1 MEKQSFE
8 FILPTSE
15 SPIIKVMGIGGGG
28 CNAVKHMFD
37 KGIKGVDFVICNTDV
52 QVLESNPIPVKI
64 KLGETGLGAGS
75 KPDVAKKAAEDSS
88 DDISNILKN
97 NTKMLFITAGMG
109 GGTGTGAAPVVA
121 KIAKDLDILTVAIV
135 TTPFMF
141 EGNVR
146 YQQAMTGIDELR
158 QNVDALLVIHNE
170 KLFDLYPELKIS
182 NAFSIVD
189 DILLTAAKGIA
200 EIITVPGVVNVDFED
215 VKTVMKDSGI
225 ALMGTGYAEGENRA
239 IKSLETAIHSP
250 LLSEISITGA
260 QNVLLYISY
269 GSDELTIREFNEM
282 TSYLKNETGGANVIW
297 GNSFNPELNGV
308 QVTIIATGFNANNS
322 PINANQNYEN
332 KSYNSLNTGEEK
344 IGYGRNYKDDQELEK
359 FENEP
364 AYIRKGKK
372 INLNAPTS
380 GNITVKINKNNTTIG
395 ENNYLYKHVD

>member
-200 EIITVPGVVNVDFED
+200 EIITVPG
-215 VKTVMKDSGI
+215 
-225 ALMGTGYAEGENRA
+225 
-239 IKSLETAIHSP
+239 
-250 LLSEISITGA
+250 
-260 QNVLLYISY
+260 
-269 GSDELTIREFNEM
+269 
-282 TSYLKNETGGANVIW
+282 
-297 GNSFNPELNGV
+297 
-308 QVTIIATGFNANNS
+308 
-322 PINANQNYEN
+322 
-332 KSYNSLNTGEEK
+332 
-344 IGYGRNYKDDQELEK
+344 
-359 FENEP
+359 
-364 AYIRKGKK
+364 
-372 INLNAPTS
+372 
-380 GNITVKINKNNTTIG
+380 
-395 ENNYLYKHVD
+395 

>member
-8 FILPTSE
+8 FILPE
-15 SPIIKVMGIGGGG
+15 AEPPIIKVMGIGGGG

-37 KGIKGVDFVICNTDV
+37 KGIKGVDFIICNTDL
-52 QVLESNPIPVKI
+52 QVLETNPIPTKI
-64 KLGETGLGAGS
+64 KLGDTGLGAGS
-75 KPDVAKKAAEDSS
+75 KPEVARQAAEDSANE
-88 DDISNILKN
+88 ITKILQN

-121 KIAKDLDILTVAIV
+121 KIAKELNILTVAIV

-141 EGNVR
+141 EGNHR
-146 YQQAMTGIDELR
+146 YQHAMTGIEELR

-170 KLFDLYPELKIS
+170 KLFDLYPDLKLS

-189 DILLTAAKGIA
+189 DVLLTAAKGIA
-200 EIITVPGVVNVDFED
+200 EIITIPGVVNVDFED

-269 GSDELTIREFNEM
+269 GSNELTIREFNEM

-297 GNSFNPELNGV
+297 GNSYNPELNGV
-308 QVTIIATGFNANNS
+308 QVTIIATGFNITN
-322 PINANQNYEN
+322 PTINANKKLEN
-332 KSYNSLNTGEEK
+332 NKYNASNVGEEK

-359 FENEP
+359 YENEP

-372 INLNAPTS
+372 INLNAPTTGS
-380 GNITVKINKNNTTIG
+380 ITVKLNKNNTTLG

>member
-121 KIAKDLDILTVAIV
+121 KIAKDLNILTVAIV

-344 IGYGRNYKDDQELEK
+344 IGYGRNYKDDQESEK

>member
-121 KIAKDLDILTVAIV
+121 KIAKDLNILTVAIV

-395 ENNYLYKHVD
+395 ENN

>member
-121 KIAKDLDILTVAIV
+121 KIAKDLNILTVAIV

-332 KSYNSLNTGEEK
+332 KSYNSLNAGEEK

>member
-52 QVLESNPIPVKI
+52 QVLESNPIPTKI

-75 KPDVAKKAAEDSS
+75 KPEIAKQAAEDSS
-88 DDISNILKN
+88 DDISKILKN

-121 KIAKDLDILTVAIV
+121 KIAKELNILTVAIV

-141 EGNVR
+141 EGNIR

-322 PINANQNYEN
+322 TINANKNYEN
-332 KSYNSLNTGEEK
+332 KNFNSLNTGEEK
-344 IGYGRNYKDDQELEK
+344 IGYGRNYKDEQELEK
-359 FENEP
+359 LENEP

-380 GNITVKINKNNTTIG
+380 GNITVKINKDNTTIG

>member
-121 KIAKDLDILTVAIV
+121 KIAKDLNILTVAIV

-332 KSYNSLNTGEEK
+332 KSFNSLNTGEEK

>member
-75 KPDVAKKAAEDSS
+75 KPEIAKQAAENSS
-88 DDISNILKN
+88 DEISKILKN

-141 EGNVR
+141 EGNIR

>member
-8 FILPTSE
+8 FILPSSE

>member
-75 KPDVAKKAAEDSS
+75 KPDVAKKAAEVSS

-121 KIAKDLDILTVAIV
+121 KIAKDLNILTVAIV

-380 GNITVKINKNNTTIG
+380 GNITVKINKNNITFG

>member
-64 KLGETGLGAGS
+64 NLGETGLGAGS
-75 KPDVAKKAAEDSS
+75 KPDVAKTAAEDSS

-121 KIAKDLDILTVAIV
+121 KIAKDLNILTVAIV

>member
-121 KIAKDLDILTVAIV
+121 KIAKDLNILTVAIV

>member
-121 KIAKDLDILTVAIV
+121 KIAKDLNILTVAIV

-308 QVTIIATGFNANNS
+308 QVTIIATGFNANKS
-322 PINANQNYEN
+322 TLSANQNYESKN
-332 KSYNSLNTGEEK
+332 FNSLNAGEEK

>member
-8 FILPTSE
+8 FIFPTSE

-141 EGNVR
+141 EGNIR